1 MTRTLTVCLISLLI
15 TGGCRKNPEKR
26 EITCG
31 RLEYRITYET
41 DSAHQKLVDLLPHR
55 MKLVFN
61 QDSALNI
68 MEGFMGMYRLNSVSY
83 FRTKKCS
90 TLLKIPKYAFL
101 YTGKR
106 GEPMCCYDPMDNMI
120 VHRTSETKD
129 ILGFNC
135 RKATI
140 TFPDSNY
147 SYSVF
152 YTNDIDIR
160 NVNATNPY
168 RKIEGVLMEFEL
180 NMYYF
185 RMRFTA
191 DKYITD
197 SKNDAHFTVPANYQ
211 ELTREQ
217 MTQLLGRYL
226 E

>member
-1 MTRTLTVCLISLLI
+1 MTKTFAVCILSLLI
-15 TGGCRKNPEKR
+15 FTGCRKKPEKP
-26 EITCG
+26 EITHG
-31 RLEYRITYET
+31 RLEYRIAYET
-41 DSAHQKLVDLLPHR
+41 DSAHRKLADLLPHR

-61 QDSALNI
+61 QDSAINI
-68 MEGFMGMYRLNSVSY
+68 MEGFMGLYKLNSISY
-83 FRTKKCS
+83 FRTKRCS
-90 TLLKIPKYAFL
+90 TLLKIPKYSFL

-120 VHRTSETKD
+120 VHRTDETKE

-135 RKATI
+135 RKAVI
-140 TFPDSNY
+140 TFPDSDY
-147 SYSVF
+147 SFTVY

-160 NVNATNPY
+160 NVNSTNPY
-168 RKIEGVLMEFEL
+168 KKIEGVLMEFEL

-191 DKYITD
+191 DKYVAD
-197 SKNDAHFTVPANYQ
+197 LKNDARFTVPANYQ

-217 MTQLLGRYL
+217 MIQLLGRYL

>member
-1 MTRTLTVCLISLLI
+1 MTRTLIVCLISILI
-15 TGGCRKNPEKR
+15 ATGCRKKPEKP
-26 EITCG
+26 EITQG

-41 DSAHQKLVDLLPHR
+41 DSAHRKLVDLLPHR

-61 QDSALNI
+61 QDSAINI
-68 MEGFMGMYRLNSVSY
+68 MEGFMGIYKLNSISY

-120 VHRTSETKD
+120 VHRTDETKE
-129 ILGFNC
+129 ILGFTC
-135 RKATI
+135 RKANI
-140 TFPDSNY
+140 TFPGSDY
-147 SYSVF
+147 SYSVY

-160 NVNATNPY
+160 NVNSTNPY
-168 RKIEGVLMEFEL
+168 KKIEGVLMEFEL

-191 DKYITD
+191 DKYVAD
-197 SKNDAHFTVPANYQ
+197 LKNDARFTVPANYQ

-217 MTQLLGRYL
+217 MIQLLGRYL